1 MTMLT
6 PSVTAPPPVELDADD
21 RSSVARVASAL
32 CGPGTFQVDDSS
44 WVSRARAAWEE
55 SPVGLRQS
63 LRAFRR
69 DAGPHGAMII
79 RGLPVPEQTLP
90 DTPSVA
96 GSVQRAP
103 TVSAALLI
111 MVAAGLGDP
120 TAFLPEKSGS
130 LVQDVVP
137 VPGKEE
143 FQGNAGS
150 VLLEWHNENAFHPHR
165 PDFVLLLCLRADHEG
180 ISGLRTACARQVIP
194 VLGDA
199 AREALFA
206 AEFITAAPPS
216 FDLGEY
222 TVRHAALTG
231 APEDPDIQVDLAAT
245 TGQTPRAR
253 MALQEL
259 RTAFDETALVHRLK
273 PGDLAIVDNRITV
286 HGRTG
291 FQPRYDGRDRWLQRT
306 FVTADLRRSRHQRPA
321 DGYVLM

>member
-1 MTMLT
+1 MTVVT
-6 PSVTAPPPVELDADD
+6 PSVSAPVPVKLNPDD
-21 RSSVARVASAL
+21 RSPVARVAEAL
-32 CGPGTFQVDDSS
+32 CGPGTFRVDDSS
-44 WVSRARAAWEE
+44 WISRARAAWEE
-55 SPVGLRQS
+55 SPVGLRQT

-69 DAGPHGAMII
+69 DAGPQGTMII
-79 RGLPVPEQTLP
+79 QGLPVPEHALP

-96 GSVQRAP
+96 GSVQRTA

-120 TAFLPEKSGS
+120 AAYLPEKSGS

-137 VPGKEE
+137 VPGQEE

-165 PDFVLLLCLRADHEG
+165 PDFVMLLCLRADHEK
-180 ISGLRTACARQVIP
+180 IAGLRTACARQAVP
-194 VLGDA
+194 LLGDA

-206 AEFITAAPPS
+206 DEFITAAPPS
-216 FDLGEY
+216 FDLGDC
-222 TVRHAALTG
+222 TVRHAVLTG
-231 APEDPDIQVDLAAT
+231 APEDPDIRVDLAAT

-253 MALQEL
+253 MALKEL
-259 RTAFDETALVHRLK
+259 RTAFDETALVRQLE

-291 FQPRYDGRDRWLQRT
+291 FQPHYDGRDRWLQRT
-306 FVTADLRRSRHQRPA
+306 FVTNDLRRSRHQRPA

>member
-1 MTMLT
+1 
-6 PSVTAPPPVELDADD
+6 
-21 RSSVARVASAL
+21 
-32 CGPGTFQVDDSS
+32 
-44 WVSRARAAWEE
+44 
-55 SPVGLRQS
+55 
-63 LRAFRR
+63 
-69 DAGPHGAMII
+69 MIV
-79 RGLPVPEQTLP
+79 RGLPVPELP

-96 GSVQRAP
+96 GSVQKTA

-120 TAFLPEKSGS
+120 AAFLPEKSGS

-165 PDFVLLLCLRADHEG
+165 PDYVMLLCLRADHEK
-180 ISGLRTACARQVIP
+180 IAGLRTACARQVVP
-194 VLGDA
+194 ALSDA

-206 AEFITAAPPS
+206 EEFITDAPPS
-216 FDLGEY
+216 FDLGEC
-222 TVRHAALTG
+222 TVRHAVLTG

-253 MALQEL
+253 TALEEL
-259 RTAFDETALVHRLK
+259 RTAFDETALVHRLE
-273 PGDLAIVDNRITV
+273 PGELAIVDNRITV

-291 FQPRYDGRDRWLQRT
+291 FQPHYDGRDRWLQRT
-306 FVTADLRRSRHQRPA
+306 FVTNDLRRSRHQRPA